1 MPAEGEF
8 ILFENLSNRFEE
20 IFKSLKKTGSID
32 KASLDSAMR
41 DIRRALLEAD
51 VALPIAKR
59 FIEDVKNEAIGKEI
73 IRSIT
78 PAQMITK
85 IVSDQLIQILGSASP
100 EFQINDNQ
108 ISSYLFAGLQGSGKT
123 TTVGKIGNYLK
134 SNYDKKILFVSLDT
148 TRPAAFDQL
157 KKLSELIDVTILP
170 KLENQMPI
178 DIVSR
183 AKQFAELQ
191 EIDCVLYDTAGRM
204 NVEEG
209 LMSELSLLEKEINP
223 LETILVLDS
232 LTGQEAVNV
241 ASDFAKAI
249 NITGSIL
256 TRVDGDARGGAALSM
271 KYITDC
277 PIKFMGVGEQVDDL
291 EKFHPERIA
300 NRILGMGDI
309 VTLVEKAAETV
320 DQEDAEE
327 MAKKLQKGE
336 FDLDDLLSQIRQMK
350 KMGGISGMM
359 KFIPGLSNLSDKIP
373 QNTNPDNSIAQQEA
387 IILSMTKYERSKP
400 KIINGSRK
408 KRIAAGSGTSVSEI
422 NKILKQHRK
431 MSDMMKKLSRK
442 GGGSIDP
449 NMLAGQLGGG
459 MPSDFFKNKF

>member
-1 MPAEGEF
+1 M
-8 ILFENLSNRFEE
+8 FENLSNRFEE

-32 KASLDSAMR
+32 EVSLDSAMR

-51 VALPIAKR
+51 VALPIAKK
-59 FIEDVKNEAIGKEI
+59 FIEDVKKEAIGKEI

-85 IVSDQLIQILGSASP
+85 IVNDQLIQILGSASP

-108 ISSYLFAGLQGSGKT
+108 ASSYLFAGLQGSGKT

-157 KKLSELIDVTILP
+157 KKLSELIDITILP

-256 TRVDGDARGGAALSM
+256 TRIDGDARGGAALSM

-449 NMLAGQLGGG
+449 NMLAGQLGSG

>member
-1 MPAEGEF
+1 
-8 ILFENLSNRFEE
+8 
-20 IFKSLKKTGSID
+20 
-32 KASLDSAMR
+32 MR

-51 VALPIAKR
+51 VALPIAKK
-59 FIEDVKNEAIGKEI
+59 FIEDVKKESIGKEI

-85 IVSDQLIQILGSASP
+85 IVNDQLIQILGSASP

-256 TRVDGDARGGAALSM
+256 TRIDGDARGGAALSM

-373 QNTNPDNSIAQQEA
+373 QNTNPENSIAQQEA

-449 NMLAGQLGGG
+449 NMLAGQLGSG
-459 MPSDFFKNKF
+459 MPNDFFKNKF

>member
-1 MPAEGEF
+1 M
-8 ILFENLSNRFEE
+8 FENLSNRFEE

-32 KASLDSAMR
+32 EASLDSAMR

-51 VALPIAKR
+51 VALPIAKK
-59 FIEDVKNEAIGKEI
+59 FIEDVKKKAIGKEI

-85 IVSDQLIQILGSASP
+85 IVNDQLIQILGSASP

-256 TRVDGDARGGAALSM
+256 TRIDGDARGGAALSM

-359 KFIPGLSNLSDKIP
+359 KFIPGLSNLSEKIP

-387 IILSMTKYERSKP
+387 IILSMTK
-400 KIINGSRK
+400 
-408 KRIAAGSGTSVSEI
+408 
-422 NKILKQHRK
+422 
-431 MSDMMKKLSRK
+431 
-442 GGGSIDP
+442 
-449 NMLAGQLGGG
+449 
-459 MPSDFFKNKF
+459 

>member
-1 MPAEGEF
+1 M
-8 ILFENLSNRFEE
+8 FENLSNRFEE

-32 KASLDSAMR
+32 EGSLDSAMR

-59 FIEDVKNEAIGKEI
+59 FIEDVKKEAIGKEI

-85 IVSDQLIQILGSASP
+85 IVNDQLIQILGPALS

-256 TRVDGDARGGAALSM
+256 TRIDGDARGGAALSM

-408 KRIAAGSGTSVSEI
+408 KRIAAGSGTSVSQI

-449 NMLAGQLGGG
+449 NMLAGQLGSG

>member
-1 MPAEGEF
+1 M
-8 ILFENLSNRFEE
+8 FENLSNRFEE

-32 KASLDSAMR
+32 EGSLDSAMR

-51 VALPIAKR
+51 VALPIAKK
-59 FIEDVKNEAIGKEI
+59 FIEDVKKEAIGKEI

-85 IVSDQLIQILGSASP
+85 IVNDQLIQILGSASP

-170 KLENQMPI
+170 KLENQIPI

-241 ASDFAKAI
+241 ASDFSKAI

-256 TRVDGDARGGAALSM
+256 TRIDGDARGGAALSM

-449 NMLAGQLGGG
+449 NMLAGQLGSG

>member
-1 MPAEGEF
+1 M
-8 ILFENLSNRFEE
+8 FENLSNRFEE

-32 KASLDSAMR
+32 EASLDSAMR

-51 VALPIAKR
+51 VALPIAKK
-59 FIEDVKNEAIGKEI
+59 FIEDVKKEAIGKEI

-85 IVSDQLIQILGSASP
+85 IVNDQLIQILGSASP

-108 ISSYLFAGLQGSGKT
+108 VSSYLFAGLQGSGKT

-148 TRPAAFDQL
+148 IRPAAFDQL

-241 ASDFAKAI
+241 ASDFTKAI

-256 TRVDGDARGGAALSM
+256 TRIDGDARGGAALSM

-449 NMLAGQLGGG
+449 NMLAGQLGSG

>member
-1 MPAEGEF
+1 M
-8 ILFENLSNRFEE
+8 FENLSNRFEE

-32 KASLDSAMR
+32 EVSLDSAMR

-51 VALPIAKR
+51 VALPIAKK
-59 FIEDVKNEAIGKEI
+59 FIEDVKKEAIGKEI

-85 IVSDQLIQILGSASP
+85 IVNDQLIQILGSASP

-108 ISSYLFAGLQGSGKT
+108 VSSYLFAGLQGSGKT

-256 TRVDGDARGGAALSM
+256 TRIDGDARGGAALSM

-449 NMLAGQLGGG
+449 NMLAGQLGSGL
-459 MPSDFFKNKF
+459 PSDFFKNKF

>member
-1 MPAEGEF
+1 M
-8 ILFENLSNRFEE
+8 FENLSNRFEE

-32 KASLDSAMR
+32 EVSLDSAMR

-59 FIEDVKNEAIGKEI
+59 FIEDVKKEAIGKEI

-85 IVSDQLIQILGSASP
+85 IVNDQLIQILGPALS

-157 KKLSELIDVTILP
+157 KKLSELIDVKILP
-170 KLENQMPI
+170 KLENQMPV

-256 TRVDGDARGGAALSM
+256 TRIDGDARGGAALSM

-277 PIKFMGVGEQVDDL
+277 PIKFMGVGEQVEDL

-320 DQEDAEE
+320 DQEDAEV

-373 QNTNPDNSIAQQEA
+373 QNKNPDNSIAQQEA

-449 NMLAGQLGGG
+449 NMLAGQLGSG

>member
-1 MPAEGEF
+1 M
-8 ILFENLSNRFEE
+8 FENLSKRFEE

-32 KASLDSAMR
+32 EASLDSAMR

-51 VALPIAKR
+51 VALPIAKK
-59 FIEDVKNEAIGKEI
+59 FIEDVKKESIGKEI

-85 IVSDQLIQILGSASP
+85 IVNDQLIQILGSASP

-157 KKLSELIDVTILP
+157 KKISELIDVTILP

-232 LTGQEAVNV
+232 LTGQDAVNV

-256 TRVDGDARGGAALSM
+256 TRIDGDARGGAALSM

-309 VTLVEKAAETV
+309 VTLVEKATETV

-449 NMLAGQLGGG
+449 NMLAGQLGSG

>member
-1 MPAEGEF
+1 M
-8 ILFENLSNRFEE
+8 FENLSNRFEE

-32 KASLDSAMR
+32 EASLDSAMR

-51 VALPIAKR
+51 VALPIAKK
-59 FIEDVKNEAIGKEI
+59 FIEDVKKESIGKEI

-85 IVSDQLIQILGSASP
+85 IVNDQLIKILGSASP

-108 ISSYLFAGLQGSGKT
+108 VSSYLFAGLQGSGKT

-148 TRPAAFDQL
+148 ARPAAFDQL

-256 TRVDGDARGGAALSM
+256 TRIDGDARGGAALSM

-320 DQEDAEE
+320 DQEEAEE

-442 GGGSIDP
+442 RGGSIDP
-449 NMLAGQLGGG
+449 NMLAGQLGSG

>member
-1 MPAEGEF
+1 M
-8 ILFENLSNRFEE
+8 FENLSNRFEE

-32 KASLDSAMR
+32 EASLDSAMR

-51 VALPIAKR
+51 VALPIAKK
-59 FIEDVKNEAIGKEI
+59 FIEDVKKEAIGKEI

-85 IVSDQLIQILGSASP
+85 IVNDQLIQILGSASP

-256 TRVDGDARGGAALSM
+256 TRIDGDARGGAALSM

-449 NMLAGQLGGG
+449 NMLAGQFGSG

>member
-1 MPAEGEF
+1 M
-8 ILFENLSNRFEE
+8 FENLSNRFEE
-20 IFKSLKKTGSID
+20 IFKGLKKTGSID
-32 KASLDSAMR
+32 EASLDSAMR

-51 VALPIAKR
+51 VALPIAKK
-59 FIEDVKNEAIGKEI
+59 FIEDVKKESIGKEI

-85 IVSDQLIQILGSASP
+85 IVNDQLIQILGSASP

-256 TRVDGDARGGAALSM
+256 TRIDGDARGGAALSM

-431 MSDMMKKLSRK
+431 MLDMMKKLSRK
-442 GGGSIDP
+442 RGGSIDP
-449 NMLAGQLGGG
+449 NMLAGQLGSG

>member
-1 MPAEGEF
+1 M
-8 ILFENLSNRFEE
+8 FENLSNRFEE

-32 KASLDSAMR
+32 EVSLDSAMR

-51 VALPIAKR
+51 VALPIAKK
-59 FIEDVKNEAIGKEI
+59 FIEDVKKEAIGKEI

-85 IVSDQLIQILGSASP
+85 IVNDQLIQILGSASP

-108 ISSYLFAGLQGSGKT
+108 VSSYLFAGLQGSGKT

-256 TRVDGDARGGAALSM
+256 TRIDGDARGGAALSM

-449 NMLAGQLGGG
+449 NMLAGQLGSG

>member
-1 MPAEGEF
+1 M
-8 ILFENLSNRFEE
+8 FENLSNRFEE

-32 KASLDSAMR
+32 EASLDSAMR

-51 VALPIAKR
+51 VALPIAKK
-59 FIEDVKNEAIGKEI
+59 FIEDVKKEAIGKEI

-85 IVSDQLIQILGSASP
+85 IVNDQLIQILGSASP

-157 KKLSELIDVTILP
+157 KKLSELIDVKILP

-241 ASDFAKAI
+241 ASDFSKAI
-249 NITGSIL
+249 NITGTIL
-256 TRVDGDARGGAALSM
+256 TRIDGDARGGAALSM

-320 DQEDAEE
+320 DQEDAQE

-449 NMLAGQLGGG
+449 NMLTGQLGSG
-459 MPSDFFKNKF
+459 MPNDFFKNKF

>member
-1 MPAEGEF
+1 
-8 ILFENLSNRFEE
+8 
-20 IFKSLKKTGSID
+20 
-32 KASLDSAMR
+32 MR

-51 VALPIAKR
+51 VALPIAKK
-59 FIEDVKNEAIGKEI
+59 FIEDVKKEAIGKEI

-85 IVSDQLIQILGSASP
+85 IVNDQLIQILGSASP

-256 TRVDGDARGGAALSM
+256 TRIDGDARGGAALSM

-449 NMLAGQLGGG
+449 NMLAGQLGSG

>member
-1 MPAEGEF
+1 M
-8 ILFENLSNRFEE
+8 FENLSNRFEE

-32 KASLDSAMR
+32 EVSLDSAMR

-51 VALPIAKR
+51 VALPIAKK
-59 FIEDVKNEAIGKEI
+59 FIEDVKKESIGKEI

-85 IVSDQLIQILGSASP
+85 IVNDQLIQILGSASP

-108 ISSYLFAGLQGSGKT
+108 VSSYLFAGLQGSGKT
-123 TTVGKIGNYLK
+123 TTIGKIGNYLK

-256 TRVDGDARGGAALSM
+256 TRIDGDARGGAALSM

-327 MAKKLQKGE
+327 MAKKLQKGD

>member
-1 MPAEGEF
+1 M
-8 ILFENLSNRFEE
+8 FENLSNRFEE

-32 KASLDSAMR
+32 EASLDSAMR

-51 VALPIAKR
+51 VALPIAKK
-59 FIEDVKNEAIGKEI
+59 FIEDVKKESIGKEI

-85 IVSDQLIQILGSASP
+85 IVNDQLIQILGSASP

-256 TRVDGDARGGAALSM
+256 TRIDGDARGGAALSM

-327 MAKKLQKGE
+327 MAKKIQQGE

-449 NMLAGQLGGG
+449 NMLAGQLGSG

>member
-1 MPAEGEF
+1 M
-8 ILFENLSNRFEE
+8 FENLSNRFEE

-32 KASLDSAMR
+32 EASLDSAMR

-51 VALPIAKR
+51 VALPIAKK
-59 FIEDVKNEAIGKEI
+59 FIEDVKKEAIGKEI

-85 IVSDQLIQILGSASP
+85 IVNDQLIQILGSASP

-204 NVEEG
+204 NVEKG

-256 TRVDGDARGGAALSM
+256 TRIDGDARGGAALSM

-449 NMLAGQLGGG
+449 NMLAGQLGSG

>member
-1 MPAEGEF
+1 
-8 ILFENLSNRFEE
+8 
-20 IFKSLKKTGSID
+20 
-32 KASLDSAMR
+32 MR

-51 VALPIAKR
+51 VALPIAKK
-59 FIEDVKNEAIGKEI
+59 FIEDVKKEAIGKEI

-85 IVSDQLIQILGSASP
+85 IVNDQLIQILGSASP

-108 ISSYLFAGLQGSGKT
+108 VSSYLFAGLQGSGKT

-256 TRVDGDARGGAALSM
+256 TRIDGDARGGAALSM

-320 DQEDAEE
+320 DQEDAQE

-449 NMLAGQLGGG
+449 NMLPGL
-459 MPSDFFKNKF
+459 SLIHI

>member
-1 MPAEGEF
+1 M
-8 ILFENLSNRFEE
+8 FENLSNRFEE

-32 KASLDSAMR
+32 EASLDSAMR

-51 VALPIAKR
+51 VALPIAKK
-59 FIEDVKNEAIGKEI
+59 FIEDVKKEAIGKEI

-85 IVSDQLIQILGSASP
+85 IVNDQLIQILGSASP

-108 ISSYLFAGLQGSGKT
+108 VSSYLFAGLQGSGKT

-148 TRPAAFDQL
+148 SRPAAFDQL

-256 TRVDGDARGGAALSM
+256 TRIDGDARGGAALSM

-309 VTLVEKAAETV
+309 VTLVEKAAETI
-320 DQEDAEE
+320 DQEDTEE

-449 NMLAGQLGGG
+449 NMLAGQLGSG
-459 MPSDFFKNKF
+459 MPSDFLKNKF

>member
-1 MPAEGEF
+1 M
-8 ILFENLSNRFEE
+8 FENLSNRFEE

-32 KASLDSAMR
+32 EASLDSAMR

-59 FIEDVKNEAIGKEI
+59 FIEDVKKEAIGKEI

-85 IVSDQLIQILGSASP
+85 IVSDQLIQILGSASS

-256 TRVDGDARGGAALSM
+256 TRIDGDARGGAALSM

-449 NMLAGQLGGG
+449 NMLAGQLGSG

>member
-1 MPAEGEF
+1 M
-8 ILFENLSNRFEE
+8 FENLSNRFEE

-32 KASLDSAMR
+32 EVSLDSAMR

-51 VALPIAKR
+51 VALPIAKK
-59 FIEDVKNEAIGKEI
+59 FIEDVKKEAIGKEI

-85 IVSDQLIQILGSASP
+85 IVNDQLIQILGSASP
-100 EFQINDNQ
+100 EFQIKDNQ

-256 TRVDGDARGGAALSM
+256 TRIDGDARGGAALSM

-277 PIKFMGVGEQVDDL
+277 PIKFMGVGEQVEDL
-291 EKFHPERIA
+291 EKFHPERVA

-449 NMLAGQLGGG
+449 NMLAGQLGSG

>member
-1 MPAEGEF
+1 M
-8 ILFENLSNRFEE
+8 FENLSNRFEE

-32 KASLDSAMR
+32 EASLDSAMR

-59 FIEDVKNEAIGKEI
+59 FIEDVKKEAIGKEI

-85 IVSDQLIQILGSASP
+85 IVNDQLIQILGSASP

-108 ISSYLFAGLQGSGKT
+108 VSSYLFAGLQGSGKT

-209 LMSELSLLEKEINP
+209 LMSELSLLEKEISP

-241 ASDFAKAI
+241 ARDFAKAI

-256 TRVDGDARGGAALSM
+256 TRIDGDARGGAALSM

-300 NRILGMGDI
+300 TRILGMGDI

-449 NMLAGQLGGG
+449 NMLASQLGSG

>member
-1 MPAEGEF
+1 M
-8 ILFENLSNRFEE
+8 FENLSNRFEE

-32 KASLDSAMR
+32 DVSLDSAMR

-51 VALPIAKR
+51 VALPIAKK
-59 FIEDVKNEAIGKEI
+59 FIEDVKKESIGKEI

-85 IVSDQLIQILGSASP
+85 IVNDQLIQILGSASP

-108 ISSYLFAGLQGSGKT
+108 VSSYLFAGLQGSGKT

-256 TRVDGDARGGAALSM
+256 TRIDGDARGGAALSM

-449 NMLAGQLGGG
+449 NMLAGQLGSG

>member
-1 MPAEGEF
+1 M
-8 ILFENLSNRFEE
+8 FENLSNRFEE

-32 KASLDSAMR
+32 EVSLDSAMR

-51 VALPIAKR
+51 VALPIAKK
-59 FIEDVKNEAIGKEI
+59 FIEDVKKESIGKEI

-85 IVSDQLIQILGSASP
+85 IVNDQLIQILGSASP

-108 ISSYLFAGLQGSGKT
+108 VSSYLFAGLQGSGKT

-256 TRVDGDARGGAALSM
+256 TRIDGDARGGAALSM

-320 DQEDAEE
+320 DQEDAKE

-449 NMLAGQLGGG
+449 NMLAGQLGSG
-459 MPSDFFKNKF
+459 MPRDFFKNKF

>member
-1 MPAEGEF
+1 M
-8 ILFENLSNRFEE
+8 FENLSNRFEE

-32 KASLDSAMR
+32 EVSLDSAMR

-51 VALPIAKR
+51 VALPIAKK
-59 FIEDVKNEAIGKEI
+59 FIEDVKKEAIGKEI

-85 IVSDQLIQILGSASP
+85 IVNDQLIQILGSASP
-100 EFQINDNQ
+100 EFLINDNQ
-108 ISSYLFAGLQGSGKT
+108 VSSYLFAGLQGSGKT

-241 ASDFAKAI
+241 ASDFSKAI

-256 TRVDGDARGGAALSM
+256 TRIDGDARGGAALSM

-320 DQEDAEE
+320 AQEDAEE

-449 NMLAGQLGGG
+449 NMLAGQLGSG

>member
-1 MPAEGEF
+1 M
-8 ILFENLSNRFEE
+8 FENLSNRFEE

-32 KASLDSAMR
+32 EASLDSAMR

-51 VALPIAKR
+51 VALPIAKK
-59 FIEDVKNEAIGKEI
+59 FIEDVKKESIGKEI

-85 IVSDQLIQILGSASP
+85 IVNDQLIQILGSASP

-256 TRVDGDARGGAALSM
+256 TRIDGDARGGAALSM

-320 DQEDAEE
+320 AQEDAEE

-449 NMLAGQLGGG
+449 NMLAGQLGSG

>member
-1 MPAEGEF
+1 M
-8 ILFENLSNRFEE
+8 FENLSNRFEE

-32 KASLDSAMR
+32 EASLDSAMR

-51 VALPIAKR
+51 VALPIAKK
-59 FIEDVKNEAIGKEI
+59 FIEDVKKESIGKEI

-85 IVSDQLIQILGSASP
+85 IVNDQLIQILGSASP

-108 ISSYLFAGLQGSGKT
+108 VSSYLFAGLQGSGKT

-157 KKLSELIDVTILP
+157 KKLSELIDVKILP

-256 TRVDGDARGGAALSM
+256 TRIDGDARGGAALSM

-277 PIKFMGVGEQVDDL
+277 PIKFMGVGEQVEDL

-320 DQEDAEE
+320 DQEEAEE

-449 NMLAGQLGGG
+449 NMLAGQLGSG

>member
-1 MPAEGEF
+1 M
-8 ILFENLSNRFEE
+8 FENLSNRFEE

-32 KASLDSAMR
+32 EASLDSAMR

-51 VALPIAKR
+51 VALPLAKK
-59 FIEDVKNEAIGKEI
+59 FIEDVKKESIGKEI

-85 IVSDQLIQILGSASP
+85 IVNDQLIQILGSASP

-108 ISSYLFAGLQGSGKT
+108 VSSYLFAGLQGSGKT

-256 TRVDGDARGGAALSM
+256 TRIDGDARGGAALSM

-277 PIKFMGVGEQVDDL
+277 PIKFMGVGEQVEDL

-350 KMGGISGMM
+350 KMGGISGRM

-400 KIINGSRK
+400 KVINGSRK

-449 NMLAGQLGGG
+449 NMLAGQLGSG

>member
-1 MPAEGEF
+1 M
-8 ILFENLSNRFEE
+8 FENLSNRFEE

-32 KASLDSAMR
+32 EASLDSAMR

-51 VALPIAKR
+51 VALPIAKK
-59 FIEDVKNEAIGKEI
+59 FIEDVKKEAIGKEI

-85 IVSDQLIQILGSASP
+85 IVNDQLIQILGSASP

-108 ISSYLFAGLQGSGKT
+108 VSSYLFAGLQGSGKT

-134 SNYDKKILFVSLDT
+134 SNYDKNILFVSLDT

-256 TRVDGDARGGAALSM
+256 TRIDGDARGGAALSM

-449 NMLAGQLGGG
+449 NMLAGQLGSG

>member
-1 MPAEGEF
+1 M
-8 ILFENLSNRFEE
+8 FENLSNRFEE

-32 KASLDSAMR
+32 EASLDSAMR

-51 VALPIAKR
+51 VALPIAKK
-59 FIEDVKNEAIGKEI
+59 FIEDVKKEAIGKEI

-85 IVSDQLIQILGSASP
+85 IVNDQLIQILGSASP
-100 EFQINDNQ
+100 EFQINNNQ

-157 KKLSELIDVTILP
+157 KKLSELINVTILP

-256 TRVDGDARGGAALSM
+256 TRIDGDARGGAALSM

-449 NMLAGQLGGG
+449 NMLAGQLGSG

>member
-1 MPAEGEF
+1 M
-8 ILFENLSNRFEE
+8 FENLSNRFEE

-32 KASLDSAMR
+32 EASLDSAMR

-59 FIEDVKNEAIGKEI
+59 FIEDVKKEAIGKEI

-85 IVSDQLIQILGSASP
+85 IVNDQLIQILGPALS

-256 TRVDGDARGGAALSM
+256 TRIDGDARGGAALSM

-320 DQEDAEE
+320 DQEEAEE

-449 NMLAGQLGGG
+449 NMLAGQLGSG

>member
-1 MPAEGEF
+1 M
-8 ILFENLSNRFEE
+8 FENLSNRFEE

-32 KASLDSAMR
+32 EASLDSAMR

-51 VALPIAKR
+51 VALPIAKK
-59 FIEDVKNEAIGKEI
+59 FIEDVKKEAIGKEI

-85 IVSDQLIQILGSASP
+85 IVNDQLIQILGSASP

-157 KKLSELIDVTILP
+157 KKLSDLIDVTILP
-170 KLENQMPI
+170 KLENQMPV

-241 ASDFAKAI
+241 ASDFEKAI

-256 TRVDGDARGGAALSM
+256 TRIDGDARGGAALSM

-277 PIKFMGVGEQVDDL
+277 PIKFMGVGEQVEDL

-449 NMLAGQLGGG
+449 NMLAGQLGSG

>member
-1 MPAEGEF
+1 M
-8 ILFENLSNRFEE
+8 FENLSNRFEE

-32 KASLDSAMR
+32 EASLDSAMR

-51 VALPIAKR
+51 VALPIAKK
-59 FIEDVKNEAIGKEI
+59 FIEDVKKESIGKEI

-85 IVSDQLIQILGSASP
+85 IVNDQLIQILGSASP

-108 ISSYLFAGLQGSGKT
+108 VSSYLFAGLQGSGKT

-134 SNYDKKILFVSLDT
+134 SNYDKKVLFVSLDT

-256 TRVDGDARGGAALSM
+256 TRIDGDARGGAALSM

-277 PIKFMGVGEQVDDL
+277 PIKFMGVGEQVEDL

>member
-1 MPAEGEF
+1 M
-8 ILFENLSNRFEE
+8 FENLSNRFEE

-32 KASLDSAMR
+32 EASLDSAMR

-51 VALPIAKR
+51 VALPIAKK
-59 FIEDVKNEAIGKEI
+59 FIEDVKKEAIGKEI

-85 IVSDQLIQILGSASP
+85 IVNDQLIQILGSASP

-108 ISSYLFAGLQGSGKT
+108 VSSYLFAGLQGSGKT

-256 TRVDGDARGGAALSM
+256 TRIDGDARGGAALSM

-320 DQEDAEE
+320 AQEDAEE

-449 NMLAGQLGGG
+449 NMLAGQLGSG

>member
-1 MPAEGEF
+1 M
-8 ILFENLSNRFEE
+8 FENLSNRFEE

-32 KASLDSAMR
+32 EASLDSAMR

-51 VALPIAKR
+51 VALPIAKK
-59 FIEDVKNEAIGKEI
+59 FIEDVKKEAIGKEI

-85 IVSDQLIQILGSASP
+85 IVNDQLIQILGSASP

-108 ISSYLFAGLQGSGKT
+108 VSSYLFAGLQGSGKT

-256 TRVDGDARGGAALSM
+256 TRIDGDARGGAALSM

-277 PIKFMGVGEQVDDL
+277 PIKFMGVGEQIDDL

-449 NMLAGQLGGG
+449 NMLAGQLGSG
-459 MPSDFFKNKF
+459 MPNDFFKNKF

>member
-1 MPAEGEF
+1 M
-8 ILFENLSNRFEE
+8 FENLSNRFEE
-20 IFKSLKKTGSID
+20 IFKSLKKRGSID
-32 KASLDSAMR
+32 EVSLDSAMR

-51 VALPIAKR
+51 VALPIAKK
-59 FIEDVKNEAIGKEI
+59 FIEDVKKEAIGKEI

-85 IVSDQLIQILGSASP
+85 IVNDQLIQILGSASP

-134 SNYDKKILFVSLDT
+134 SNCDKKILFVSLDT

-256 TRVDGDARGGAALSM
+256 TRIDGDARGGAALSM

-320 DQEDAEE
+320 DQEDAQE

-431 MSDMMKKLSRK
+431 MLDMMKKLSRK

-449 NMLAGQLGGG
+449 NMLAGQLGSG